1 MSKLLKKK
9 VKMESTESYE
19 ETFYEED
26 FEDFDYGDLMDVSCD
41 RYEANQKK
49 VLIVVPT
56 KEMLVTSSVSHTST
70 AISVSPE
77 TDSAGNNLNTKGSD
91 FADFELM
98 SSLESDYNY
107 DEEEEEGTAHSQS
120 FDFRLLHEALEGVPI
135 QKEKRWVELRW
146 FRMFHWMMF

>member
-1 MSKLLKKK
+1 MSKLLKKETEK
-9 VKMESTESYE
+9 ESTESYE
-19 ETFYEED
+19 ETFYDED
-26 FEDFDYGDLMDVSCD
+26 FEDFDCGDLTDVSD

-56 KEMLVTSSVSHTST
+56 KAMLVTPSVSLTST

-98 SSLESDYNY
+98 SSLESDY
-107 DEEEEEGTAHSQS
+107 DEEEEEGTARSQS

-135 QKEKRWVELRW
+135 QKEKR
-146 FRMFHWMMF
+146 

>member
-1 MSKLLKKK
+1 MSKLLKKEMEK
-9 VKMESTESYE
+9 ESTESYE
-19 ETFYEED
+19 ETFYDED
-26 FEDFDYGDLMDVSCD
+26 FEDFDCGDLTDVSD

-56 KEMLVTSSVSHTST
+56 KAMLVTPSVSLTST

-98 SSLESDYNY
+98 SSLESDY
-107 DEEEEEGTAHSQS
+107 DEEEEEGTARSQS

-135 QKEKRWVELRW
+135 QKEKR
-146 FRMFHWMMF
+146 